1 MRKQHLNVMLS
12 SHKEEKKSPQNKAAH
27 SRLLMRPHT
36 GYLSFSV
43 LMFPHC
49 QTEDMKRLKGCH
61 SLGMSNLS
69 GSMTDSG

>member
-49 QTEDMKRLKGCH
+49 QTEDM
-61 SLGMSNLS
+61 
-69 GSMTDSG
+69 